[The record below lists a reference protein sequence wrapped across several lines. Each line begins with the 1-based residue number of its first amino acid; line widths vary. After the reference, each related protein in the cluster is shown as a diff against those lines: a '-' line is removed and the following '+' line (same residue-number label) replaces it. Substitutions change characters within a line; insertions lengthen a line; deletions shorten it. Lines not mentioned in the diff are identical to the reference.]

1 MRKKFFAGSMVKG
14 AGPITKKVFQSLSP
28 IRKKMLKEG
37 PGLEFKEAIK
47 KHKKLLD
54 KYKNKPLDEDAV
66 KQSYKIFTKGRK

>member
-1 MRKKFFAGSMVKG
+1 MRKKFLAGMLVKG
-14 AGPITKKVFQSLSP
+14 AKALSP

>member
-1 MRKKFFAGSMVKG
+1 MRKKFFAGSIVKG
-14 AGPITKKVFQSLSP
+14 AGPITKKVFESLSP

-37 PGLEFKEAIK
+37 PGLEFKEAVK

>member
-1 MRKKFFAGSMVKG
+1 MRKKFFAGMLVKG
-14 AGPITKKVFQSLSP
+14 AKALSP

-37 PGLEFKEAIK
+37 PGLEFKEAVK

-66 KQSYKIFTKGRK
+66 KKSYKIFTKGRK